1 MVIHFFRSLF
11 RMSWHLRSVYL
22 AQLVLILVGAVII
35 AATEKIPIGDA
46 IYFAFVTGLT
56 IGYGDIVAHSV
67 AGRVICVFIGFVGIL
82 FTGLIVA
89 TAVHAVREAWDQTQ
103 HPD

>member
-1 MVIHFFRSLF
+1 MVGHVFRAFF

-22 AQLVLILVGAVII
+22 VQLALILAGALTI
-35 AATEKIPIGDA
+35 AATEKIPLGDA
-46 IYFAFVTGLT
+46 IYFAFITGLT

-67 AGRVICVFIGFVGIL
+67 TGRVVSVLLGIVGIL

-89 TAVHAVREAWDQTQ
+89 IGVHAVRDAWDQTQ
-103 HPD
+103 HPN

>member
-1 MVIHFFRSLF
+1 MTIKFFCICF
-11 RMSWHLRSVYL
+11 RMVSHLRGVYF
-22 AQLVLILVGAVII
+22 AQLALIIVGAVTI
-35 AATEKIPIGDA
+35 AGTEKLAIGDA
-46 IYFAFVTGLT
+46 LYFAFITGLT

-67 AGRVICVFIGFVGIL
+67 AGRVVSVLLGIVGIL

-89 TAVHAVREAWDQTQ
+89 VAVHAVREAWDQTQ

>member
-1 MVIHFFRSLF
+1 V
-11 RMSWHLRSVYL
+11 HLPLPLLKKYPL
-22 AQLVLILVGAVII
+22 
-35 AATEKIPIGDA
+35 GDA
-46 IYFAFVTGLT
+46 IYFAFITGLT

-67 AGRVICVFIGFVGIL
+67 TGRVVSVLLGIVGIL

-89 TAVHAVREAWDQTQ
+89 IGVHAVQDAWHQTQ

>member
-1 MVIHFFRSLF
+1 
-11 RMSWHLRSVYL
+11 MSWHLRSVYL
-22 AQLVLILVGAVII
+22 VQLALIFAGAVGI

-46 IYFAFVTGLT
+46 IYFAFITGLT

-67 AGRVICVFIGFVGIL
+67 AGRVISILLGIVGIL

-89 TAVHAVREAWDQTQ
+89 IAVHAVREAWEQTQ

>member
-1 MVIHFFRSLF
+1 MAGHVFRIFFQIR
-11 RMSWHLRSVYL
+11 WHLRSIYL
-22 AQLVLILVGAVII
+22 VQFGLIFAGAVTI

-46 IYFAFVTGLT
+46 VYFAFIIGLT

-67 AGRVICVFIGFVGIL
+67 TGRVVSVLVGIVGIL

-89 TAVHAVREAWDQTQ
+89 IGVHAVRDAWDQTQ

>member
-1 MVIHFFRSLF
+1 MVGYVFRSFF
-11 RMSWHLRSVYL
+11 RMSWHVRSVYL
-22 AQLVLILVGAVII
+22 SQLVLVLAGAVTI

-67 AGRVICVFIGFVGIL
+67 AGRVVSVLLGIVGIL

-89 TAVHAVREAWDQTQ
+89 VAVHAVREAWEKTQ

>member
-1 MVIHFFRSLF
+1 MIRIFFRIFF
-11 RMSWHLRSVYL
+11 RMSWHLRSIYF
-22 AQLVLILVGAVII
+22 AQVALIIAGAVII
-35 AATEKIPIGDA
+35 SATEKIPIGDA
-46 IYFAFVTGLT
+46 IYFAFITGLT

-67 AGRVICVFIGFVGIL
+67 TGRIVSVCLGIVGIL

-89 TAVHAVREAWDQTQ
+89 VSVRAVREAWDQTQ

>member
-1 MVIHFFRSLF
+1 MVGHVFRAFF

-22 AQLVLILVGAVII
+22 VQLALIFAGAVSI
-35 AATEKIPIGDA
+35 AATENIPIGDA
-46 IYFAFVTGLT
+46 IYFAFITGLT

-67 AGRVICVFIGFVGIL
+67 AGRVISILLGVVGIL

-89 TAVHAVREAWDQTQ
+89 IAVHAVREAWEQTQ

>member
-1 MVIHFFRSLF
+1 MVGNIFSSFF
-11 RMSWHLRSVYL
+11 RMSWHVRSVYL
-22 AQLVLILVGAVII
+22 VQLVLIFAGAAAI

-46 IYFAFVTGLT
+46 IYFAFITGLT

-67 AGRVICVFIGFVGIL
+67 TGRVISVLLGIVGIL
-82 FTGLIVA
+82 FTGLIIAV
-89 TAVHAVREAWDQTQ
+89 AVHAVRDAWEATQ